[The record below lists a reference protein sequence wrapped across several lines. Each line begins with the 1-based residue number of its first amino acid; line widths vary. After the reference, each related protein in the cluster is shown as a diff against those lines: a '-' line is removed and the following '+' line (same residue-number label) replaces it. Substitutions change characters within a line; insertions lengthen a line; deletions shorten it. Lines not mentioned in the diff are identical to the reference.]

1 MFKKNLLGNIYK
13 KLLMHNL
20 DISHKTPTELAKIEI
35 QNVNFCRIYA
45 AYRYIQLI
53 YYN

>member
-20 DISHKTPTELAKIEI
+20 DIFHKNPTELAKMKI
-35 QNVNFCRIYA
+35 QNVNFRRIYA
-45 AYRYIQLI
+45 A
-53 YYN
+53 